1 MRPKLEG
8 DSSLPFLR
16 SQTSAPVQ
24 RASLRLALI
33 TMAPKRKR
41 TAKDLA
47 EAWPGPQ
54 LKIFKGTEP
63 SHRICRIPISFLQ
76 SCGVPDLRSVVRG
89 IAEATFVEAAQL
101 RDADGQLLED
111 VDVLTVDSLFL
122 HPMDPTGTLTAIEL
136 TQGKSR
142 FRPVNLSRSEST
154 FSDSTHATGRPDQ
167 VSICSSIEP
176 ELADSPRVF
185 RPPSNSR

>member
-1 MRPKLEG
+1 M
-8 DSSLPFLR
+8 
-16 SQTSAPVQ
+16 
-24 RASLRLALI
+24 RLALI

-76 SCGVPDLRSVVRG
+76 SCGVPDLRSVVRT
-89 IAEATFVEAAQL
+89 IAEAAVKEAVQL
-101 RDADGQLLED
+101 RDEHGEPLEK
-111 VDVLTVDSLFL
+111 VDVLTVGSLFL
-122 HPMDPTGTLTAIEL
+122 HPVDPTGALTVIEL
-136 TQGKSR
+136 PQGNSR
-142 FRPVNLSRSEST
+142 FRPVNLSPTEST